1 MINMS
6 HVAKAKAISYPI
18 CVVLSHI

>member
-1 MINMS
+1 MS

-18 CVVLSHI
+18 CVVLSHIWH